1 MVAQKRTHRFRGKVN
16 EFFEDKMTPER
27 QRSGVVH
34 FTFRYR
40 SDVVQETVQVGST
53 ELNLR
58 TLRNTF

>member
-1 MVAQKRTHRFRGKVN
+1 MVTQKRTRRFRGKVN
-16 EFFEDKMTPER
+16 GFSEDKTTPER

-34 FTFRYR
+34 FTFRHR
-40 SDVVQETVQVGST
+40 SDVVQETVQAGST

>member
-1 MVAQKRTHRFRGKVN
+1 MVTQKRTCRFRGKVN
-16 EFFEDKMTPER
+16 EFLEDKTTPER

-34 FTFRYR
+34 FTFRQR
-40 SDVVQETVQVGST
+40 SDVVQETVQAGST